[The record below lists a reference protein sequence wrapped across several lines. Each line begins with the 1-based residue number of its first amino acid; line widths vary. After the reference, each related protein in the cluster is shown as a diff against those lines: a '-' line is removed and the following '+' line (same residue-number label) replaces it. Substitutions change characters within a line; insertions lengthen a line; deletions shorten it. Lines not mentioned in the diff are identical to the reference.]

1 MSLEALN
8 LIRNLILESAREE
21 NFHLTV
27 DFENYLVEFFRSRFS
42 LIGSL
47 NFCVDL
53 EKKLKEMKKHP
64 EVLKKMIKEAMQLY
78 NNRNFVQIKK
88 RKKKLIEEVLST

>member
-1 MSLEALN
+1 M
-8 LIRNLILESAREE
+8 IRNLILELTKEE
-21 NFHLTV
+21 DFHFTV
-27 DFENYLVEFFRSRFS
+27 DFEHYLVEFFRSRFS

-78 NNRNFVQIKK
+78 ENRGFMQIKK
-88 RKKKLIEEVLST
+88 KKKKLVEALST